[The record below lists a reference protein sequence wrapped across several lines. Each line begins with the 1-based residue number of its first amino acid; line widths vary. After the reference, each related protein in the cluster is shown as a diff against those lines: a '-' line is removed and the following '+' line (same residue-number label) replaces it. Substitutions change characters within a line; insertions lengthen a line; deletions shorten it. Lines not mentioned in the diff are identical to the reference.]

1 MLKFLASVLDQIDLA
16 LEHIMKGS
24 VHDARFG
31 LMLTDNA
38 IELAMHELAKNKH
51 SELKTSWYLREN
63 YQHTKALEQAMGRVF
78 EAKLKFA
85 KLEGLMTDEQARTV
99 ALMHDF
105 RNELYHVGLQH
116 EAILPA
122 LSRFYFSTACGV
134 LRAYRIRSFSY
145 WHGINLPERSKK
157 YFTSRGDHS
166 PAQPGDF
173 AKACQTMDAQ
183 CDHRKADTIRAL
195 ADRMDQIVSEQ
206 DTNLDIVSEG
216 VYVIQRQTRDQAT
229 VECQTWPLALSEEG
243 RKFAQAKGFAVDESA
258 LGLLFQWLSTNYPVR
273 FKKDPIPNWRLQV
286 ARLRSK
292 GNPHV
297 ALENYAAFMEH
308 TAQLR
313 DALNES
319 AMAAEAEID
328 RLIDERRGK

>member
-1 MLKFLASVLDQIDLA
+1 MLMFLASVLDQMDLA
-16 LEHIMKGS
+16 LEHIQKGS

-51 SELKTSWYLREN
+51 SELKTSWYLREK
-63 YQHTKALEQAMGRVF
+63 YQHTKELEEAMGRVF

-85 KLEGLMTDEQARTV
+85 KLEGLLTDEQARTV

-122 LSRFYFSTACGV
+122 LSRFYFSTACAV
-134 LRAYRIRSFSY
+134 LGAYPIRYFGY
-145 WHGINLPERSKK
+145 LVGIQLPERSKK
-157 YFTSRGDHS
+157 YFTTRGDYS
-166 PAQPGDF
+166 PAEQDDF
-173 AKACQTMDAQ
+173 AKACQTMEAQ
-183 CDHRKADTIRAL
+183 CNHKKADTIRAL
-195 ADRMDQIVSEQ
+195 ADNMQQIVNEQ
-206 DTNLDIVSEG
+206 DTNLDIVAEG
-216 VYVIQRQTRDQAT
+216 VYASQRQTRDQAT
-229 VECQTWPLALSEEG
+229 VECQTWPLAFSEEG
-243 RKFAQAKGFAVDESA
+243 RKFAQAKGFAIDERA
-258 LGLLFQWLSTNYPVR
+258 PGLLFQWLCANYPVR
-273 FKKDPIPNWRLQV
+273 FKKDPIPSWERQV

-313 DALNES
+313 EALDES

>member
-1 MLKFLASVLDQIDLA
+1 MLKFLASVLDQMDLA
-16 LEHIMKGS
+16 LEHIQKGG

-51 SELKTSWYLREN
+51 SELKASWILRER
-63 YQHTKALEQAMGRVF
+63 YQHTKELEEAIGRVF

-85 KLEGLMTDEQARTV
+85 KLEGLLTEEQARTV
-99 ALMHDF
+99 AIMHNL

-122 LSRFYFSTACGV
+122 VSRFYFSTACAV
-134 LRAYRIRSFSY
+134 LGAYPIRYFSY
-145 WHGINLPERSKK
+145 WHGVELPERSKK

-173 AKACQTMDAQ
+173 PKACKTMEAQ
-183 CDHRKADTIRAL
+183 CDHRKANTIRAL
-195 ADRMDQIVSEQ
+195 ADNMEQIVSEQ
-206 DTNLDIVSEG
+206 DTNLDIVAEG
-216 VYVIQRQTRDQAT
+216 VYVSQRQTRDQAT
-229 VECQTWPLALSEEG
+229 VECQTWPLAFSDEG
-243 RKFAQAKGFAVDESA
+243 RNYAKERGFSGKTFPE
-258 LGLLFQWLSTNYPVR
+258 LLAWLENNSPVR
-273 FKKDPIPNWRLQV
+273 FKKDPIPGWQRQV

-308 TAQLR
+308 TAHFR
-313 DALNES
+313 EALNES